1 MAVKDLYAEA
11 HLVVAAI
18 RVLEYQNGSPPSI
31 EDVCRMLAFSL
42 EQGSFV
48 CRRLEALEIVKVV
61 EGAYGIRLFIR
72 DHLRLEDIPRGAKE
86 DRFDEALKKFHT
98 SKKAFTQ
105 KMESFQAK
113 QAEKQKNLFAELEKK
128 LKKQIDKNPK

>member
-1 MAVKDLYAEA
+1 MVEKHLYDEA

-18 RVLEYQNGSPPSI
+18 RVLEHQKGSPPSI
-31 EDVCRMLAFSL
+31 DDVCRMLTFSL
-42 EQGSFV
+42 EQGNLV
-48 CRRLEALEIVKVV
+48 CRKLEELEIVEVV

-72 DHLRLEDIPRGAKE
+72 NHLKLEDIPREAKE
-86 DRFDEALKKFHT
+86 DRFDEALKKFQT

-128 LKKQIDKNPK
+128 LKKEISKNPK